1 MELLEYLG
9 RNVVRLREKKGM
21 EQKDLALLLERSPS
35 TLCSL
40 EKGRVYP
47 HFSMVERLQRIFEVD
62 VLELLGSEEEI
73 ELWKSVQ
80 LFQKLL
86 VYEGQLRRFSEAGE
100 GEKREEAKS
109 LLYALMILREA
120 MNGVLEKRL
129 YELLS

>member
-9 RNVVRLREKKGM
+9 RNVVRLREKNGM

-47 HFSMVERLQRIFEVD
+47 HFSMVERLQKIFGVD

-73 ELWKSVQ
+73 ELWQSVQ

-86 VYEGQLRRFSEAGE
+86 VYEGQLRRLSEAG
-100 GEKREEAKS
+100 GEKQKEEARS
-109 LLYALMILREA
+109 LLYALLILREA
-120 MNGVLEKRL
+120 MTGVLETRL
-129 YELLS
+129 YQLLS